1 MPVKNLLT
9 RNMISEVWDILM
21 GRTSVLLLLA
31 LSILLGIGD
40 RPKLSVIPTV
50 WELMVYTCT

>member
-9 RNMISEVWDILM
+9 RDMISEVWDILM
-21 GRTSVLLLLA
+21 GRTSLLLLLA
-31 LSILLGIGD
+31 LSVLLDIGD
-40 RPKLSVIPTV
+40 RPKLSVTPTV